1 MLIRGSYFLFLET
14 DILTSTMVLAKL
26 EKKFFGTNG
35 VRGITGIDMT
45 SIFALE
51 MSESYGTFLGQ
62 GKTVGIG
69 KDTRT
74 SGDALGAAVSAGLMD
89 AGCNVI
95 DFGILPTPALQYLI
109 LSKKLDGGVMI
120 TASHNPP
127 EYNGFKFIDADG
139 TELGDDKTIDI
150 EQIYINKTMIHAEWG
165 KVGHLFI
172 DYDSYLLYIDAIV
185 SQFPKDIGKGISVAI
200 DPGNGAACRTA
211 PEIFKRLGCDVH
223 IINSEYDGF
232 FPGRLP
238 EPSEEGLK
246 KLSETVVKTGS
257 AFGIAHDGDA
267 DRAVFVDEKGRFIDG
282 NIMLAILASYFA
294 EQNVGGEIVTTLA
307 SSGVIEAVGKK
318 YGCETV
324 YTVVGSPYVARTMRE
339 ELDSGKNVFIGGEGN
354 GGIIYPSH
362 QFCRDGGMSGATLVG
377 LLSEKKIPL
386 SSYIDSLPKFTM
398 YQEKRKTTRAKEITE
413 HMRLYFKNYPIDDRD
428 GIKVHKKG
436 SWALIRPSGTEPLI
450 RIYTESEDAGEAKT
464 LMNLILAEISPYL
477 S

>member
-1 MLIRGSYFLFLET
+1 MA
-14 DILTSTMVLAKL
+14 LAKL

-35 VRGITGIDMT
+35 VRGVTGQDMT
-45 SIFALE
+45 PIFALE
-51 MSESYGTFLGQ
+51 MSEAYGTFLGP

-74 SGDALGAAVSAGLMD
+74 SGDALGAAVSAGLID

-120 TASHNPP
+120 TASHNPA

-139 TELGDDKTIDI
+139 TELGDDKTIEV
-150 EQIYINKTMIHAEWG
+150 EQIYLNKSMVHASWNE
-165 KVGHLFI
+165 VGHLFY
-172 DYDSYLLYIDAIV
+172 DYDSYLIYIDAIV
-185 SQFPKDIGKGISVAI
+185 SQFPVGIGKGISVAI

-223 IINSEYDGF
+223 VINGEYDGT

-246 KLSETVVKTGS
+246 KLSEEVVKTGS

-267 DRAVFVDEKGRFIDG
+267 DRAVFVDEMGRFIDG

-294 EQNVGGEIVTTLA
+294 EQNHGGEIVTTLA
-307 SSGVIEAVGKK
+307 SSGVIEAVGKQF
-318 YGCETV
+318 GCKTIN
-324 YTVVGSPYVARTMRE
+324 TVVGSPYVARTMRE
-339 ELDSGKNVFIGGEGN
+339 ELDAGKNVFIGGEGN

-377 LLSEKKIPL
+377 LLATKKTPL

-398 YQEKRKTTRAKEITE
+398 YQEKRMTSRAKEITE
-413 HMRLYFKNYPIDDRD
+413 HMRSYFVDYPIDNRD
-428 GIKVHKKG
+428 GIKIVKG
-436 SWALIRPSGTEPLI
+436 NAWALIRPSGTEPLI
-450 RIYTESEDAGEAKT
+450 RVYTESEDAAEAKA
-464 LMNLILAEISPYL
+464 LMDLILAEITPYL
-477 S
+477 A